1 MNKTVKKILIIILAI
16 ILLCGLIGF
25 ILNLTVVLATRKSI
39 YEDYT
44 NLKDYDCIIVLGAG
58 IRSEEPSPM
67 LKDRLDKAIELYN
80 AGAAP
85 KIIMTGDHGQERY
98 DEVNVMKKYAI
109 EHGVPSED
117 IFMDHAGFSTY
128 DSMYREKE
136 VFKVKKAIIVTQ
148 QYHMY
153 RSLYI
158 AKRLGIEAVGVPAA
172 HTKYSGRYYREIR
185 EVLARAKDV
194 FKCIFKPNPK
204 YLGEEIDITGSGD
217 VTND

>member
-1 MNKTVKKILIIILAI
+1 
-16 ILLCGLIGF
+16 
-25 ILNLTVVLATRKSI
+25 
-39 YEDYT
+39 
-44 NLKDYDCIIVLGAG
+44 
-58 IRSEEPSPM
+58 M

-80 AGAAP
+80 AGVAP
-85 KIIMTGDHGQERY
+85 KIIMTGDHGQEKY

-109 EHGVPSED
+109 DHGIPSED

-136 VFKVKKAIIVTQ
+136 VFQVKKAVIVTQ

-158 AKRLGIEAVGVPAA
+158 AKKLGIDAVGVPAE
-172 HTKYSGRYYREIR
+172 HTKYSGRYYRETR
-185 EVLARAKDV
+185 EVLARIKDV
-194 FKCIFKPNPK
+194 FKCIIKPNPK
-204 YLGEEIDITGSGD
+204 YLGDTIDITGSGD